1 MKQPWFESDM
11 KIYTPR
17 VRTSYEGAGDGAGE
31 TMPSGEQE
39 TLSLWNPS
47 GRNLQMPPQR
57 AQEDQPYTEP

>member
-1 MKQPWFESDM
+1 MVQPWFESDM

-47 GRNLQMPPQR
+47 GTRLQPQPPQP
-57 AQEDQPYTEP
+57 QEDQPYTAP